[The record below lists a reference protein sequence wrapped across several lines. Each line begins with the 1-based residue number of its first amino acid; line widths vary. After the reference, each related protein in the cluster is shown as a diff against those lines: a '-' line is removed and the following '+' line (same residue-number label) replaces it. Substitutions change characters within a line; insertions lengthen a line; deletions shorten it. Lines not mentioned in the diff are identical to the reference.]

1 MPHAAHLSD
10 EELVL
15 IADDELSW
23 LRAARVRMHLVVCR
37 TCRARASDL
46 KTAMTRYARAY
57 HSALDRRLPRTLPA
71 QVVHAPASWPLPT
84 AAFIVLAA
92 FAAFLWH
99 YSLPGVQSIALI
111 REGAIPRRDLTPGA
125 IRFIDRENACLLS
138 DNVPSIPDRLKRQVL
153 REYGI
158 SEAAADSYEIDFL
171 IIPALGGSDSI
182 RNLWPEPYFHTS
194 WNAYVKD
201 ALEEHLHFMVCSGK
215 MDLPTA
221 QREIAQNWVAA
232 YRKYF
237 HTRAPLANYSLLIP
251 PELKNHAW

>member
-1 MPHAAHLSD
+1 MRHAAHLSD

-15 IADDELSW
+15 VADGELSW
-23 LRAARVRMHLVVCR
+23 RRAVRARAHLVVCR
-37 TCRARASDL
+37 ACRARASEL
-46 KTAMTRYARAY
+46 KTAMAGYSRTY
-57 HSALDRRLPRTLPA
+57 HSALDPRLPRALPA
-71 QVVHAPASWPLPT
+71 QVVHAPASWPLPS
-84 AAFIVLAA
+84 AAFLVLVA

-99 YSLPGVQSIALI
+99 YSLPSGQSIALI

-125 IRFIDRENACLLS
+125 TRFIDRENACTLS

-153 REYGI
+153 EEHGI
-158 SEAAADSYEIDFL
+158 SAGAVDRYEIDFL

-194 WNAYVKD
+194 WNAHVKD
-201 ALEEHLHFMVCSGK
+201 ALEEHFHAMVCSGQ

-232 YRKYF
+232 YQKYF
-237 HTRAPLANYSLLIP
+237 HTRAPLAVYSLLIRGYP
-251 PELKNHAW
+251 